1 MTEQPNQP
9 TSTSGKAGGTPG
21 KAPGQQSVLLPGIA
35 AISLWMLI
43 LSVLGVAGVLTHR
56 YPAGGTSIA
65 ILILSTFFAIAGLG
79 LIRLRRWGWALTLAA
94 AFLCAGFGFYSLIH
108 SHQLEWLLMTLV
120 NFVFFLYLV
129 RPEVLERLR

>member
-1 MTEQPNQP
+1 MTEQPHQP
-9 TSTSGKAGGTPG
+9 SSPSGKTARQRSLP
-21 KAPGQQSVLLPGIA
+21 LPGIA

-43 LSVLGVAGVLTHR
+43 LSVLGVAGVLMHR
-56 YPAGGTSIA
+56 YPAGGPSIA
-65 ILILSTFFAIAGLG
+65 ILILSTFFATAGLG

-108 SHQLEWLLMTLV
+108 SHQPQWLLMTVV
-120 NFVFFLYLV
+120 NFVFFLYLI